1 MALSIFKEETMSQ
14 LYLAHHGIL
23 GQKWG
28 VRRGKNYPL
37 KDSERSAAERKANP
51 ESKSSKEKKQSTLSK
66 MNRGQVGD
74 IRSDTDTA
82 IRGITNL
89 MPRKKRDLSNYS
101 DAELQKIVNRMQLE
115 QRYNQLNPDSIEKGS
130 AYVRETLQTAG
141 ALTGLYLTYKTI
153 KSLK

>member
-1 MALSIFKEETMSQ
+1 MST

-37 KDSERSAAERKANP
+37 KDSERSAAERKANS
-51 ESKSSKEKKQSTLSK
+51 ESKSSKEKKKSSLSNI
-66 MNRGQVGD
+66 NRGHIGD
-74 IRSDTDTA
+74 IRNDADTA
-82 IRGITNL
+82 IRGITNI
-89 MPRKKRDLSNYS
+89 MPRKQKDLSKYS
-101 DAELQKIVNRMQLE
+101 DAELQKIVNRQQLE

-141 ALTGLYLTYKTI
+141 AVAGLYLTYKTI
-153 KSLK
+153 KNLK